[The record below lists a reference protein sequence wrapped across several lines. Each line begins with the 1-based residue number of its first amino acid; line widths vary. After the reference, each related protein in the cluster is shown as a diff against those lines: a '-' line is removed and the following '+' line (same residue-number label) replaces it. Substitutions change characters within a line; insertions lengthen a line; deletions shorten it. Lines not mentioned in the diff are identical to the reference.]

1 MTDTDVS
8 SPSLSSPG
16 EGSGVD
22 KMRDCPVM
30 TTVEVIGGRWKPR
43 ILWHLRTG
51 DAGFGE
57 LQRATAASERMLSR
71 SLRELET
78 DGVVTR
84 TVVPVGKVI
93 TSQYAISDYGRR
105 LMPVLDAMGEW
116 GLQHQHRTDRTPAG
130 GHRPYPAAFQEGE
143 PS

>member
-1 MTDTDVS
+1 MTDIDVS
-8 SPSLSSPG
+8 SPDISSPAD
-16 EGSGVD
+16 GSGID

-43 ILWHLRTG
+43 ILWHLRAG

-71 SLRELET
+71 SLRELEI

-105 LMPVLDAMGEW
+105 LVPVLDAMGEW
-116 GLQHQHRTDRTPAG
+116 GLQHQRRNGPH
-130 GHRPYPAAFQEGE
+130 E
-143 PS
+143 PDH

>member
-1 MTDTDVS
+1 MTDIDVS
-8 SPSLSSPG
+8 STSSSSPA
-16 EGSGVD
+16 EASGVD

-43 ILWHLRTG
+43 ILWHLRAG
-51 DAGFGE
+51 DASFGE

-93 TSQYAISDYGRR
+93 TTQYAISDYGRR
-105 LMPVLDAMGEW
+105 LVPVLDAMGEW
-116 GLQHQHRTDRTPAG
+116 GLQHQRRDDRT
-130 GHRPYPAAFQEGE
+130 
-143 PS
+143 

>member
-1 MTDTDVS
+1 MTDIDVS
-8 SPSLSSPG
+8 SPSFSSPAD
-16 EGSGVD
+16 EAGVD

-30 TTVEVIGGRWKPR
+30 TTVDVIGGRWKPR

-51 DAGFGE
+51 GAGFGE

-93 TSQYAISDYGRR
+93 TSQYAISDYGRQ
-105 LMPVLDAMGEW
+105 LVPVLDAMGEW
-116 GLQHQHRTDRTPAG
+116 GLQHQRR
-130 GHRPYPAAFQEGE
+130 AAS
-143 PS
+143 P

>member
-8 SPSLSSPG
+8 SPADAAVDD
-16 EGSGVD
+16 SGVD

-43 ILWHLRTG
+43 ILWHLRSG
-51 DAGFGE
+51 VAGFGE

-71 SLRELET
+71 SLRELEI

-93 TSQYAISDYGRR
+93 TSRYAISDYGRR
-105 LMPVLDAMGEW
+105 LVPVLDAMGEW
-116 GLQHQHRTDRTPAG
+116 GLQHQRRSDGA
-130 GHRPYPAAFQEGE
+130 
-143 PS
+143 